1 MFPSRMDPVDLD
13 CIGIQNMLL
22 YLILALEIAFV
33 KTNYNDKTM
42 IMFSYEKFLLLNTP
56 IPS

>member
-1 MFPSRMDPVDLD
+1 MF
-13 CIGIQNMLL
+13 L